1 MRGNGRWAARRGLPR
16 AAGHRAGADAVR
28 RIVEAAPDQGVAA
41 LTLFAFSADNW
52 KRPASEVAALMRL
65 FARHLHTET
74 PRLLE
79 NGVRL
84 DVVGRRDRL
93 PAPLVT
99 AIRDAERATARGTRL
114 RLRLAVDYSARAAIA
129 DRRILPDVDLLI
141 RTGGEQ
147 RLSDFLLW
155 ECAYAELYFTEI
167 MWPDF
172 AAADLADALRAFH
185 ARQRR
190 VRRAAGSAARPRRLG
205 VRAECSRRRLERVVR
220 RLAAHGPRRAV
231 ERAADRW
238 RPPTRARRDRRRAA
252 RLPAADRVRRPVRRR
267 RPGIPQRGRDRP
279 ARRLQRRRVT
289 RGAHRNLDGPHRRL
303 LLGRADPKGAAS
315 RR

>member
-1 MRGNGRWAARRGLPR
+1 MSQSTSLHVAVIMDGNGRWAARRGLPR

-28 RIVEAAPDQGVAA
+28 RVVEVAPDQGVTA

-52 KRPASEVAALMRL
+52 KRPPTEVAALMRL

-74 PRLLE
+74 PRLVE

-84 DVVGRRDRL
+84 EVVGRRDRL

-99 AIRDAERATARGTRL
+99 AIRAAEHATAPGTRL

-129 DRRILPDVDLLI
+129 DRHILPDVDLLI

-172 AAADLADALRAFH
+172 TAADLADALRAFH

-190 VRRAAGSAARPRRLG
+190 FGGLPEAAAG
-205 VRAECSRRRLERVVR
+205 
-220 RLAAHGPRRAV
+220 
-231 ERAADRW
+231 
-238 RPPTRARRDRRRAA
+238 
-252 RLPAADRVRRPVRRR
+252 
-267 RPGIPQRGRDRP
+267 
-279 ARRLQRRRVT
+279 
-289 RGAHRNLDGPHRRL
+289 
-303 LLGRADPKGAAS
+303 
-315 RR
+315 